1 MMNTIVSVSNLE
13 KGYLSKKEIGIV
25 PQDIAIFEEITAEKN
40 VQFFA
45 GFVWL

>member
-13 KGYLSKKEIGIV
+13 KGYPSKKEIGIV
-25 PQDIAIFEEITAEKN
+25 PQYIAIFEEITAEKN